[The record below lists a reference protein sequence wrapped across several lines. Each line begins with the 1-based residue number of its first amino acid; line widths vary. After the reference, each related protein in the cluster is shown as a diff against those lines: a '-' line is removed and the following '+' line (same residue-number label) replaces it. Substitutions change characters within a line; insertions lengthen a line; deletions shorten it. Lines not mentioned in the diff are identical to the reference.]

1 MVQILAP
8 EAGRGCRKKGF
19 ITMKLNMQLLICL
32 LMVRMAR
39 PEYCSE
45 ALLMVWGLCRT
56 FPMIWQL
63 CRTLPPGAVREGG
76 VSWEMSRKRPPGVSR
91 VGVIRRKT
99 ARLLYPSR
107 ICIAG
112 REMMNT
118 YDPLGGRI
126 SRRYAPL
133 GDPIHQLFG

>member
-19 ITMKLNMQLLICL
+19 VTMKLNMQLLICL
-32 LMVRMAR
+32 LLVRIAR

-63 CRTLPPGAVREGG
+63 CRTLPPGAVRVGG
-76 VSWEMSRKRPPGVSR
+76 VSWEMSRRLPPGVSG
-91 VGVIRRKT
+91 VGGVIRRR
-99 ARLLYPSR
+99 A
-107 ICIAG
+107 A
-112 REMMNT
+112 
-118 YDPLGGRI
+118 
-126 SRRYAPL
+126 
-133 GDPIHQLFG
+133 